1 MAVFRTYQVKYD
13 AKYINEG
20 TRFLNY
26 HLFRASIVYHLQ
38 GANDICL
45 HAQQLKLQYTANY
58 YNKIKMVVAPPVP
71 TKEENSKHS
80 LLPFKIISRMKNKRE
95 WIF

>member
-1 MAVFRTYQVKYD
+1 MAIFYEVNYD
-13 AKYINEG
+13 ARKINEG
-20 TRFLNY
+20 TRFLND

-58 YNKIKMVVAPPVP
+58 YNKIKMVIVPPVA
-71 TKEENSKHS
+71 TKEEQSKHS
-80 LLPFKIISRMKNKRE
+80 PLPFELISGMKIKRE
-95 WIF
+95 